1 MFFGFN
7 LNEILTFPFK
17 DQESRKHFLVGALVS
32 ISAFI
37 IPILPFFV
45 LTGYAVQ
52 IAKQVMRGESPR
64 MVAWDDWGKLF
75 SDGAKVF
82 GIRLVLTSPI
92 LIFAIPLMFVGLLI
106 PVFMANAS
114 PEEMETFMAIYSIFI
129 TASVC
134 IIFPVSIALAVILP
148 PAEMHVVDTG
158 EFAAGFRVREWWAI
172 LRANLGGFIAAFVIY
187 YLTSMAVAFGVQLLM
202 MSIIFACLLPIAMP
216 AITIYS
222 ILIMY
227 VTSAQAYRDGKAKLA
242 ETATA

>member
-52 IAKQVMRGESPR
+52 IAKQVMRGENPR

-82 GIRLVLTSPI
+82 GIRFILTSPI

-148 PAEMHVVDTG
+148 LPRCTWSTQASSPQG
-158 EFAAGFRVREWWAI
+158 SEFVNGGRSCVPTLAASSPR
-172 LRANLGGFIAAFVIY
+172 LSS
-187 YLTSMAVAFGVQLLM
+187 T
-202 MSIIFACLLPIAMP
+202 
-216 AITIYS
+216 T
-222 ILIMY
+222 
-227 VTSAQAYRDGKAKLA
+227 
-242 ETATA
+242 